1 MDGPLTDNPVYHNK
15 AINDVSNNKR
25 LASFTV
31 LLESPSRSQQYAGAV
46 VTLFVGAVIS
56 ILLA

>member
-1 MDGPLTDNPVYHNK
+1 MR
-15 AINDVSNNKR
+15 AINDVSNNKM
-25 LASFTV
+25 LACFTV